1 MIDAKD
7 YKKLQPYEPD
17 LKRAYK
23 ADYKLPTPGSEDMV
37 MEEILHKYE
46 PKEAERI
53 NWACGNC
60 ALRVYTRV
68 GRLYFEYKESYP
80 TDKNKGNKSE

>member
-7 YKKLQPYEPD
+7 FKKLQPYEAD

-23 ADYKLPTPGSEDMV
+23 ADYKLPTPLSEDSV
-37 MEEILHKYE
+37 IQEILLKYE
-46 PKEAERI
+46 PKEGERI

-60 ALRVYTRV
+60 ALRAYTRV
-68 GRLYFEYKESYP
+68 GRLYFQYLEAHPE
-80 TDKNKGNKSE
+80 KNKEK

>member
-23 ADYKLPTPGSEDMV
+23 ADYKLPTPRSEDMV
-37 MEEILHKYE
+37 VEEILHKYE

-60 ALRVYTRV
+60 ALRAYTRV
-68 GRLYFEYKESYP
+68 GRLYFEYKEQKEAK
-80 TDKNKGNKSE
+80 TDKNKSE